1 MQKTFQGV
9 KTISLF
15 STPRQRS
22 CAKHYLTQKV
32 PKCICS
38 RMHPGSFAAPRF
50 TQTWIV
56 GSQVSFMTSPY
67 PFPFWYERGR
77 IRDGVSHAMIL
88 ITLVGS
94 RLTILNSHWL
104 GWRMLGR
111 FSSGH
116 RLDLFEL
123 HVKVFWQADSTRPI
137 DTLVWRCWAR
147 CCPAIISLRLYS
159 HRLLRV

>member
-1 MQKTFQGV
+1 MCKTLFNPKSSQMHLFTYASWLIRGPAV
-9 KTISLF
+9 YPNVDRRVIGQFHDITIS
-15 STPRQRS
+15 
-22 CAKHYLTQKV
+22 
-32 PKCICS
+32 
-38 RMHPGSFAAPRF
+38 
-50 TQTWIV
+50 
-56 GSQVSFMTSPY
+56 VSVLVRTRPYTRRRLPCYALDNTSWFY
-67 PFPFWYERGR
+67 C
-77 IRDGVSHAMIL
+77 
-88 ITLVGS
+88 

-123 HVKVFWQADSTRPI
+123 HVKTFWQADSTRPI